1 LIFKKGTPLNRRTFI
16 AFFVGIHLCFIVL
29 LIHKQSLYIGLTF
42 EKQRL
47 EKQKQDLSDQKD
59 RLSQELLA
67 LNNKSDI
74 KKYATDQLNMK
85 QLTLSNLITG
95 TQHE

>member
-1 LIFKKGTPLNRRTFI
+1 MRKRTFI
-16 AFFVGIHLCFIVL
+16 AFFVGIHLTFIVL
-29 LIHKQSLYIGLTF
+29 VIHKQSLFISLSF

-47 EKQKQDLSDQKD
+47 EKQKLELLQEKD
-59 RLSQELLA
+59 TLSQELFA

-74 KKYATDQLNMK
+74 KKFATEQLNMK
-85 QLTLSNLITG
+85 QLALGSLITG